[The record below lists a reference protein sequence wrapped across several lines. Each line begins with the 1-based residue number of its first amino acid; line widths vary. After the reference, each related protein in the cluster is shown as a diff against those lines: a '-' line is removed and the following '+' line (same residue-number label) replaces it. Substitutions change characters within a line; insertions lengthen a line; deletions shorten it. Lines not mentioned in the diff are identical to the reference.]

1 MLFLIMLNSR
11 EDKHATMC
19 QVLGVGMVAASFVLK
34 VPQIMALSRSRS
46 SAGLSTVSFELEQI
60 GLSIHTAYGFLLGLP
75 FNAFGEAFIILV
87 QNSYLLLQVYNFS
100 KASSW
105 RPALLVAILGVGVSM
120 CLSGEIP

>member
-1 MLFLIMLNSR
+1 MI
-11 EDKHATMC
+11 
-19 QVLGVGMVAASFVLK
+19 AASFVLK
-34 VPQIMALSRSRS
+34 VPQILALSRSKS

-100 KASSW
+100 KAPSW
-105 RPALLVAILGVGVSM
+105 RPALLIGILGVGISM
-120 CLSGEIP
+120 CLSGETLSSAYSSLAA